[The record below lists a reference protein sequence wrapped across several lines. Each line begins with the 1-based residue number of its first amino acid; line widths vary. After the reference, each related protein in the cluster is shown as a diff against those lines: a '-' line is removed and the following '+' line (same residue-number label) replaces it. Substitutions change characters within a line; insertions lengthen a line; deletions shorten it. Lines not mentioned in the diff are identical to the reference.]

1 MNVLPIVPRLPNGH
15 LLLIGEVI
23 TSWAL
28 LEHELRL
35 TVFLLL
41 GLDNKRGRLAVRS
54 ARAKE
59 TIDLIADLMHQS
71 KLRSK
76 TTRLDELGK
85 LLEELENRRNTLA
98 HNIWLKDEDG
108 ILHIQSLTGVWP
120 QKDGKRLKRRVLPAG
135 IPVTEHNL
143 ADLVSATRQC
153 IAAVL
158 RLRSELM
165 ALLESAVPPEPD
177 PSA

>member
-1 MNVLPIVPRLPNGH
+1 MNVHPIVPRLPDGH

-54 ARAKE
+54 ARAKDTAE
-59 TIDLIADLMHQS
+59 LIADLMHQS
-71 KLRSK
+71 RVQSK
-76 TTRLDELGK
+76 TTRLDELAK
-85 LLEELENRRNTLA
+85 VLDQLESRRNTLA
-98 HNIWLKDEDG
+98 HNIWLKDQDG
-108 ILHIQSLTGVWP
+108 VLFIQSLTGDWP
-120 QKDGKRLKRRVLPAG
+120 QQDGKRLKRRVMPAG
-135 IPVTEHNL
+135 IPITEHNL
-143 ADLVSATRQC
+143 SDLVSATRQC
-153 IAAVL
+153 IAAVQ
-158 RLRSELM
+158 RLRSELKS
-165 ALLESAVPPEPD
+165 LLETSVPPKPD